1 MNPDSK
7 TPFLRTRPILESL
20 ERHLLSSFAASS
32 GDGCKTRLFEEEEHP
47 YRTSFQ
53 RDRDRVIHSRAFRR
67 LKHKRQVFLVSYGDH
82 YRTRLTHTIEVS
94 QLSRTI
100 ARALGL
106 NEDLVEA
113 IALAHDMGHTP
124 FGHIGEVVLHRI
136 MKGVDDLS
144 GTVSIG
150 DAGGFKHNY
159 QSVRIVDSNETKY
172 QFEGLNL
179 TAFVREG
186 ILKHTRL
193 RRADVKMQSFKYE
206 GLAYEL
212 DDATTLEGQIVA
224 VCDEIA
230 QRTHDLEDGLR
241 AHYVSL
247 EQVRTLPLVRF
258 IEEQR
263 RMTFDADADRFLYR
277 NRLIRKLVDVLVSD
291 VIGQTLK
298 NMTLF
303 YQQTGRTH
311 FFDRRIVWFS
321 DEIDPKQAEL
331 DRFIMKEIIK
341 VAAEERSDEHAEA
354 IIRALFEF
362 YFLHP
367 NLMPAYRL
375 KKCLEKTA
383 FPAVYNPA
391 SEEGEII
398 HQRLR
403 RSADFARS
411 VCDHVAGMTDHY
423 AEADYERL
431 TRLTENELT
440 TSRADLEPQGI

>member
-7 TPFLRTRPILESL
+7 TPFLRTRQVLETLEDQILSP
-20 ERHLLSSFAASS
+20 FAAKS
-32 GDGCKTRLFEEEEHP
+32 GEGCKTRLVEEEEHP

-106 NEDLVEA
+106 NEDLAEA
-113 IALAHDMGHTP
+113 IALAHDVGHTP

-136 MKGVDDLS
+136 MKGKDDLD
-144 GTVSIG
+144 GAVSVG

-193 RRADVKMQSFKYE
+193 RRGEVDMQDFKYQ

-247 EQVRTLPLVRF
+247 EKVRTLPLVRF

-263 RMTFDADADRFLYR
+263 QMTFDADTDRLLYR
-277 NRLIRKLVDVLVSD
+277 NRLIRKLVDVLVTD
-291 VIGQTLK
+291 VISQTLK

-321 DEIDPKQAEL
+321 EEIDPMQAAL

-341 VAAEERSDEHAEA
+341 VAAEERSDKNAEKV
-354 IIRALFEF
+354 IKVLFKL

-375 KKCLEKTA
+375 MKYLEKTA
-383 FPAVYNPA
+383 FPAVYDPA
-391 SEEGEII
+391 SAEREGI
-398 HQRLR
+398 HERLR
-403 RSADFARS
+403 QSADFARS
-411 VCDHVAGMTDHY
+411 VCDHIAGMTDHY
-423 AEADYERL
+423 AEDDYERL
-431 TRLTENELT
+431 SRLSVSELKT
-440 TSRADLEPQGI
+440 TRADLEPSGI

>member
-1 MNPDSK
+1 MNPNSE
-7 TPFLRTRPILESL
+7 TPLLRTRPMLESI
-20 ERHLLSSFAASS
+20 EAQILSPFAAKSA
-32 GDGCKTRLFEEEEHP
+32 DGCRTRLVEEQEHP

-82 YRTRLTHTIEVS
+82 YRTRLTHTLEVS

-106 NEDLVEA
+106 NEDLLEA

-136 MKGVDDLS
+136 MKGEDDLD

-193 RRADVKMQSFKYE
+193 RRADVDMQGFKYE
-206 GLAYEL
+206 GLSYEL

-263 RMTFDADADRFLYR
+263 QMTFDANADRFLYR
-277 NRLIRKLVDVLVSD
+277 NRLIRKLVDILVSD
-291 VIGQTLK
+291 VIAQTLK

-303 YQQTGRTH
+303 YQQTGRTR
-311 FFDRRIVWFS
+311 FFDRRIAWFS
-321 DEIDPKQAEL
+321 DEIDPKQVEL
-331 DRFIMKEIIK
+331 DRFIMKEIIE
-341 VAAEERSDEHAEA
+341 VASAERSDDRAET
-354 IIRALFEF
+354 IIRALFKY

-375 KKCLEKTA
+375 TKCLEKTA
-383 FPAVYNPA
+383 FPAVYDPEA
-391 SEEGEII
+391 EEREGI
-398 HQRLR
+398 HDRLR

-431 TRLTENELT
+431 NHLTVNELL
-440 TSRADLEPQGI
+440 TSRADLEPSGI

>member
-1 MNPDSK
+1 MNPESK
-7 TPFLRTRPILESL
+7 TPFLRTRQVLETLEDQILSP
-20 ERHLLSSFAASS
+20 FAAKSS
-32 GDGCKTRLFEEEEHP
+32 DGCRTRLFEEEEHS

-136 MKGVDDLS
+136 MKGKDDLN

-193 RRADVKMQSFKYE
+193 RRGEVDMQGFKYQ

-241 AHYVSL
+241 ALYVSL
-247 EQVRTLPLVRF
+247 EQVRTLPLVGF

-263 RMTFDADADRFLYR
+263 QMTFDADTDRFLYR
-277 NRLIRKLVDVLVSD
+277 NRLIRKLVDVLVTD
-291 VIGQTLK
+291 VISQTLK

-311 FFDRRIVWFS
+311 FYNRRIVWFS
-321 DEIDPKQAEL
+321 EEIDPMQAEL

-341 VAAEERSDEHAEA
+341 VAAEERSDKNAEKV
-354 IIRALFEF
+354 IRALFKF

-375 KKCLEKTA
+375 TKCLEKAA
-383 FPAVYNPA
+383 FPAVYDYA
-391 SEEGEII
+391 SEERESI

-411 VCDHVAGMTDHY
+411 VCDHIAGMTDHY

-431 TRLTENELT
+431 TRLSESELET
-440 TSRADLEPQGI
+440 TRADLEPSGI